1 LKGIRPAISVGLSV
15 SRVGSAAQTKAMK
28 KVSGK
33 TKLQLAQF
41 REKEAFAQFG
51 SDLDESTKALL
62 EKGNRIV
69 ELFKQTLSDPKALEV
84 QVAVLFAME
93 NGYFDDV
100 PVDKIKDCQAKMEE
114 FLTTRKEAVMAK
126 VLQEKALTDEVTS
139 DLKSAIEDF
148 KSSYSA

>member
-1 LKGIRPAISVGLSV
+1 
-15 SRVGSAAQTKAMK
+15 
-28 KVSGK
+28 
-33 TKLQLAQF
+33 
-41 REKEAFAQFG
+41 
-51 SDLDESTKALL
+51 
-62 EKGNRIV
+62 
-69 ELFKQTLSDPKALEV
+69 
-84 QVAVLFAME
+84 ME